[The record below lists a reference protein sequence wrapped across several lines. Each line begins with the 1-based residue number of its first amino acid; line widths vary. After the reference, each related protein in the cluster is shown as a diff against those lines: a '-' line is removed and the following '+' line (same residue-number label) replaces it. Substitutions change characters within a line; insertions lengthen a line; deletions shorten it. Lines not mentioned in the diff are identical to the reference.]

1 MKAGPCW
8 HWWEPAC
15 VRTSSRVAAQAL
27 SLLIMENDDILC
39 FYSKQINEH
48 QHTFTCIL
56 KWVWI
61 LLSWTRR
68 QGTRANVCS
77 WIFNYT
83 FCDADKEALMS
94 NICTHNN
101 IQTKLFA
108 NTDLHLGKKK
118 VKAVSEHLA
127 SELFSVLFLGNC
139 WEEYAITLLQYGLVS
154 YVF

>member
-8 HWWEPAC
+8 HGWEPAC

-118 VKAVSEHLA
+118 WRQFLNIWLA
-127 SELFSVLFLGNC
+127 SYSQYYFLVIAGKNMLSHWC
-139 WEEYAITLLQYGLVS
+139 SMV
-154 YVF
+154 